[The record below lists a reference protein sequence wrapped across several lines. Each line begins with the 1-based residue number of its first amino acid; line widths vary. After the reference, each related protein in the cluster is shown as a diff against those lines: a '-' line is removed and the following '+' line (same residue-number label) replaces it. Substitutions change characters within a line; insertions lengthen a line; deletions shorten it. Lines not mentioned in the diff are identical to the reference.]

1 MGKSKILRI
10 LVVAGTLFMASAHAR
25 ADGAGLNA
33 GIDYFSNY
41 FWRGYDFYS
50 SGQGVVFPFLTLTAG
65 ESGFSLC
72 YIGEYTA
79 ETIGDGATEKE
90 KLWYGAD
97 FGLEYKAVFA
107 QAVTI
112 GAKFWYFW
120 YYNSEK
126 QNRRM
131 GNPGRDE
138 SYCTGTV
145 FLTIDALP
153 LSPTFVY
160 NHDYYFDD
168 YDGGRK
174 VDRDFY
180 VQFLL
185 SHTIKMT
192 SEAGLILKAGAG
204 YFRQQSAELESDPS
218 TRVLKGVSDVQAS
231 ADLSVTVGPVT
242 IHGGFFYAYVPD
254 EDFYRVTTDA
264 GTVETDR
271 HRFWS
276 GFGASYSL

>member
-1 MGKSKILRI
+1 MERNTILRI
-10 LVVAGTLFMASAHAR
+10 LVVAGMLFMASVR
-25 ADGAGLNA
+25 AGAEGAGVNA

-50 SGQGVVFPFLTLTAG
+50 ASQGVLLPFLTLTAG
-65 ESGFSLC
+65 ESGFSIC
-72 YIGEYTA
+72 YVGEYAA
-79 ETIGDGATEKE
+79 ESAGDGASEKG

-97 FGLEYKAVFA
+97 FGLEYKTSFA
-107 QAVTI
+107 QAVTV
-112 GAKFWYFW
+112 GAKAWYFW
-120 YYNSEK
+120 YYNSER

-145 FLTIDALP
+145 FFTVDILP
-153 LSPTFVY
+153 LSPTVVY
-160 NHDYYFDD
+160 NHDYYIDD
-168 YDGGRK
+168 YDCDRK
-174 VDRDFY
+174 ANRDFY

-185 SHTIKMT
+185 SHTVRLT
-192 SEAGLILKAGAG
+192 GEAGLILKAGAG
-204 YFRQQSAELESDPS
+204 YFNQQSAELESDPS
-218 TRVLKGVSDVQAS
+218 TKALRGVSDIQAS
-231 ADLSVTVGPVT
+231 ADLSVSVGPVT

-254 EDFYRVTTDA
+254 KDFYRVTTDTGDVA
-264 GTVETDR
+264 TDR